1 MNRSQQA
8 YFHLIIV
15 EKLKILLSEKL
26 RALYAWVGVLDWLSE
41 SNLGLQESAVKRI
54 GFGSRK

>member
-1 MNRSQQA
+1 M
-8 YFHLIIV
+8 IV
-15 EKLKILLSEKL
+15 EKLKIVLSEKL